1 MSNKLKKSWQPTKF
15 ILNNDG
21 RLIASRD
28 PKEVGVGSRLIADL
42 AAEWYDTNIKEF
54 AHGKLL
60 DLGCGKA
67 PLYDTYKP
75 LVDGVI
81 LADWG
86 NSLHENKL
94 LDVEC
99 DITKKLPFKDG
110 EFDTIILS
118 DVLEHVPNPIDLT
131 LELKRILKPG
141 GLVLMNVPF
150 MYWVHEAPYDYH
162 RYTEFMLRKMVEDA
176 NMRVIKLDALGG
188 GWVVLIDLLSKLFMN
203 RPKVVNAIQKLGPK
217 LLASRLKIR
226 NELPIGYA
234 MVYKKGNSR

>member
-1 MSNKLKKSWQPTKF
+1 MSSNKLKKSWQPTKF
-15 ILNNDG
+15 IRQKDG
-21 RLIASRD
+21 KLIASRD
-28 PKEVGVGSRLIADL
+28 PREVGVGSRLIADL

-67 PLYDTYKP
+67 PLYATYSP
-75 LVDGVI
+75 LVDDAI
-81 LADWG
+81 LADWA

-99 DITKKLPFKDG
+99 DITKKLPFNDS

-176 NMRVIKLDALGG
+176 NMRVIKLDAIGG

-217 LLASRLKIR
+217 LLSSRLKIR

-234 MVYKKGNSR
+234 MVYKKGK